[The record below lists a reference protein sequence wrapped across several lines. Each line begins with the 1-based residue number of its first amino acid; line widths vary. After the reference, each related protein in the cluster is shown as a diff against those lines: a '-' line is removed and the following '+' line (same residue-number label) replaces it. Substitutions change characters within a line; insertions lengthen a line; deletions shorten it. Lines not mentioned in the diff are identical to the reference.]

1 MRGFW
6 IAGIV
11 STFMLGA
18 CTTGPMPDGE
28 SVSTSVPISE
38 ESAFAAD
45 FGMLADLVG
54 TRWYGEPSQ
63 ADAERGQPADYSEWN
78 WDLGGSVLVNRHV
91 LADGSYGGLTYVQ
104 KNQKSEKLDYVYIT
118 SAGFRTSGSFT
129 LNEDNSWTAYEEVT
143 GLSDI
148 IGVRSTGRMTEDGAL
163 VSESEFETRDGW
175 VPGHTFRYEP
185 TSDTMPN
192 LVPNLEIE

>member
-54 TRWYGEPSQ
+54 
-63 ADAERGQPADYSEWN
+63 
-78 WDLGGSVLVNRHV
+78 SVLVNRHV

-104 KNQKSEKLDYVYIT
+104 QNQKSEKLDYVYIT

-185 TSDTMPN
+185 TSDPMPN

>member
-1 MRGFW
+1 M
-6 IAGIV
+6 
-11 STFMLGA
+11 
-18 CTTGPMPDGE
+18 
-28 SVSTSVPISE
+28 
-38 ESAFAAD
+38 
-45 FGMLADLVG
+45 
-54 TRWYGEPSQ
+54 
-63 ADAERGQPADYSEWN
+63 
-78 WDLGGSVLVNRHV
+78 

-104 KNQKSEKLDYVYIT
+104 QNQKSEKLDYVYIT

-185 TSDTMPN
+185 TSDPMPN